1 MIVYTDDDIPIVYN
15 PIQINDPKNIATKEP
30 ENDTKIDDK
39 KINVNI
45 VVRFIW
51 WCCFNTED

>member
-15 PIQINDPKNIATKEP
+15 PIQINDPQNIATKEP
-30 ENDTKIDDK
+30 ENDTKTDNK
-39 KINVNI
+39 KINVNV

-51 WCCFNTED
+51 CSCFHTKD